1 MAARS
6 NAIALLSIFCII
18 LGILESIMFVIK
30 QNVGAMGKCAQ
41 ILIQILRDL
50 FDLVTSQIFFQIHR
64 TAVYVTAA
72 QSAFLLFPEDLF
84 AVIWGLILAINGAL
98 AFIIDPLFRLIQE
111 NLNGD
116 FAPVQYGLIAF
127 LTLSS
132 SYPIYLFYQNAKK

>member
-1 MAARS
+1 
-6 NAIALLSIFCII
+6 
-18 LGILESIMFVIK
+18 MFVIK
-30 QNVGAMGKCAQ
+30 QNVGAMGKCAK
-41 ILIQILRDL
+41 ILTQRFRCL
-50 FDLVTSQIFFQIHR
+50 FELVTGQIFFQIHR

-84 AVIWGLILAINGAL
+84 AVIWGLILAFNGAL
-98 AFIIDPLFRLIQE
+98 AFTIDPLFRLIQE

-132 SYPIYLFYQNAKK
+132 SYPTYLFYQNAKNKNRT